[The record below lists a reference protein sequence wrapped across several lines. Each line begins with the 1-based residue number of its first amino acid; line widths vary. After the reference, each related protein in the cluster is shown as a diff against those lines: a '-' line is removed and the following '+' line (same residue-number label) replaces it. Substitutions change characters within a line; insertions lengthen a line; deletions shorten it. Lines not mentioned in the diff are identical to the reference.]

1 MNENCRTVSQRMVS
15 DTICLNADKTHRML
29 GETGQKLLASIKR
42 LTAMRRSGLDRLAM
56 LSFIKTFYHTLSQL
70 KYYVKQVLFVSF
82 GSSVVYL
89 LSLTLHNNRKRLIWK
104 NTSHLDF

>member
-15 DTICLNADKTHRML
+15 DTLCLNADKTHLML

-70 KYYVKQVLFVSF
+70 RYMSNKYYLYHL
-82 GSSVVYL
+82 VVQ
-89 LSLTLHNNRKRLIWK
+89 LSICYH
-104 NTSHLDF
+104 SHFITIENG